1 MLPDRAGGKAQLG
14 PGRPRK
20 LHCSDLVNSD
30 GETSIGS
37 RRGEGQSIRV
47 PWVTQLVSQV
57 LPPSGEKACSQVYER
72 GLMFDHR

>member
-1 MLPDRAGGKAQLG
+1 MLPGGAGGKVQLG

-20 LHCSDLVNSD
+20 LHCSGHLNSD
-30 GETSIGS
+30 GETSIGA
-37 RRGEGQSIRV
+37 RRGSQSMRV

-57 LPPSGEKACSQVYER
+57 LPPSGENACSQVYER